1 MDIHTDAYSRYNG
14 VKGVKGLLCYIH
26 LYRAFVAT
34 LPKDA
39 YDPKASKPEEAILW
53 LNKLFKLE
61 GELKNLSPDHKKKE
75 HLIRKKQHLEDF

>member
-1 MDIHTDAYSRYNG
+1 MDMHTDAYSRYNG

-53 LNKLFKLE
+53 LNKLFK
-61 GELKNLSPDHKKKE
+61 NLSPDHKKKE